1 MAKVAFLAAPCLAAI
16 GSPVS
21 LAVFDHALQATP
33 TSSTPRG
40 ARARWVSCRRSWR
53 GSTPSA
59 SSASRTRTRL
69 AARSCEARTAVRC
82 CARRMPLALE
92 LLDPSSG
99 GSDRLCLRLCPGPM
113 AQSATHA
120 FLPHPPPP
128 TCRHDRGEAGELL
141 GLVNQADATRNFAG
155 YTDVAATRRKL
166 VRDVLRR
173 GDCWFRTGDLLRTDA
188 DGFVYFVDRLGD
200 TFRYKG
206 ENVST
211 AEVAAAIGAIASLRL
226 AQCLVYGVQVL
237 LTTPSP
243 VGCVCPSPP
252 PMDMPRLRRAGAACR
267 WARRHG
273 RAAPRGER
281 PRRW

>member
-1 MAKVAFLAAPCLAAI
+1 VGFVSPLLARLYPVRLVRLKDAHSAGGEIVRGKDGRAVLCAPYAACFGAPRSLEWRIRSACL
-16 GSPVS
+16 
-21 LAVFDHALQATP
+21 
-33 TSSTPRG
+33 
-40 ARARWVSCRRSWR
+40 R
-53 GSTPSA
+53 GSA
-59 SSASRTRTRL
+59 S
-69 AARSCEARTAVRC
+69 
-82 CARRMPLALE
+82 
-92 LLDPSSG
+92 
-99 GSDRLCLRLCPGPM
+99 

-120 FLPHPPPP
+120 FLPPP
-128 TCRHDRGEAGELL
+128 TCRNDRGEAGELL

-273 RAAPRGER
+273 RAAPRGGR
-281 PRRW
+281 RRQWQRQRRW